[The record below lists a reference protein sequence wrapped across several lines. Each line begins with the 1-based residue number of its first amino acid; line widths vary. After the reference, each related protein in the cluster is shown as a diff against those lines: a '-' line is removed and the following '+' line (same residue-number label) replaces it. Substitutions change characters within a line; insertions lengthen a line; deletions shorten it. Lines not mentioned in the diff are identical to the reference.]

1 MAKGNFVIVTGL
13 SGAGRSTALNN
24 FEDLGYFCVDNL
36 PTTLIPKFAEICLQ
50 LKNKIKRVALG
61 IDIREGDFLDD
72 LFISLEELD
81 KMGFTHQILF
91 LEASNSV
98 LVRRY
103 SETRRKHPLDR
114 EGRSMLEVIIQER
127 KRLMGIKERADK
139 IIDTTTLTPQEFK
152 QVIFSSF
159 REAPQLDTMN
169 VSLVSFG
176 YKYGIP
182 VDADL
187 VIDTRFLP
195 NPHYIEKLRP
205 LTGNDPEVSRFVLK
219 SSVTQKFLRK
229 YSGLLKFLIP
239 YYIKEGKSYLTIA
252 VGCTGGRHRSV
263 IIVNELKKFLE
274 KKYPVKIQYRDIGK
288 STT

>member
-1 MAKGNFVIVTGL
+1 MAKGNFIIVTGL
-13 SGAGRSTALNN
+13 SGAGRSTALKN

-50 LKNKIKRVALG
+50 LKDKIKKVALG

-72 LFISLEELD
+72 LFSSLEELG
-81 KMGFTHQILF
+81 KMGFSHQILF

-103 SETRRKHPLDR
+103 SETRRKHPLDK
-114 EGRSMLEVIIQER
+114 EGRSMLEIIIKER

-159 REAPQLDTMN
+159 RETPELDTMN

-195 NPHYIEKLRP
+195 NPHYIERLKP

-239 YYIKEGKSYLTIA
+239 YYIREGKSYLTIA

-263 IIVNELKKFLE
+263 IIVNKLKKFLE
-274 KKYPVKIQYRDIGK
+274 KKYPVKTQYRDIGK
-288 STT
+288 SA

>member
-13 SGAGRSTALNN
+13 SGAGKSLALKN

-50 LKNKIKRVALG
+50 LKDKIKKVALG

-72 LFISLEELD
+72 LFGSLEELG
-81 KMGFTHQILF
+81 KMGFGYQILF
-91 LEASNSV
+91 LEAGNSV

-114 EGRSMLEVIIQER
+114 EGRSILEVIIKER
-127 KRLMGIKERADK
+127 NRLMGIKERADK
-139 IIDTTTLTPQEFK
+139 IIDTTALTPQEFK
-152 QVIFSSF
+152 QIIFSSF
-159 REAPQLDTMN
+159 REAPELDTMN

-205 LTGNDPEVSRFVLK
+205 LTGNDAEVSQFVLK
-219 SSVTQKFLRK
+219 SSVTQKFLKK
-229 YSGLLKFLIP
+229 YFALLKFLIP
-239 YYIKEGKSYLTIA
+239 YNIREGKSYLTIA

-263 IIVNELKKFLE
+263 IIVNELRKLLK
-274 KKYPVKIQYRDIGK
+274 KKYPVRIQYRDIGK
-288 STT
+288 SSM

>member
-1 MAKGNFVIVTGL
+1 MAKGNFVIITGL
-13 SGAGRSTALNN
+13 SGAGKSTALKN

-50 LKNKIKRVALG
+50 LKYKIKKVALG

-72 LFISLEELD
+72 LFSSLEELG
-81 KMGFTHQILF
+81 KMGFSRQILF

-103 SETRRKHPLDR
+103 SETRRKHPLDK
-114 EGRSMLEVIIQER
+114 EGRSILEVIIKER
-127 KRLMGIKERADK
+127 KRLMEIKERADK

-152 QVIFSSF
+152 QVVFSSF
-159 REAPQLDTMN
+159 REVPELNTMN
-169 VSLVSFG
+169 VSLVAFG

-205 LTGNDPEVSRFVLK
+205 LTGNNPEVSRFVLK

-263 IIVNELKKFLE
+263 IVVNELNKFLG
-274 KKYPVKIQYRDIGK
+274 KKYPVKTQYRDIEK
-288 STT
+288 SA

>member
-1 MAKGNFVIVTGL
+1 MAKGNFIIVTGL

-50 LKNKIKRVALG
+50 LKDKIKKVALG

-72 LFISLEELD
+72 LFSSLEELG
-81 KMGFTHQILF
+81 KMGFSHQILF
-91 LEASNSV
+91 LEAGNSV

-103 SETRRKHPLDR
+103 SETRRKHPLDK
-114 EGRSMLEVIIQER
+114 EGRSILEVIIKER

-159 REAPQLDTMN
+159 RETPELDTMN

-195 NPHYIEKLRP
+195 NPHYIERLKP

-239 YYIKEGKSYLTIA
+239 YYIREGKSYLTIA

-263 IIVNELKKFLE
+263 IIVNKLKKFLE
-274 KKYPVKIQYRDIGK
+274 KKYPVKTQYRDIGK
-288 STT
+288 SA

>member
-1 MAKGNFVIVTGL
+1 MAKGNFIIVTGL
-13 SGAGRSTALNN
+13 SGAGRSTALKN

-50 LKNKIKRVALG
+50 LKDKIKKVALG

-72 LFISLEELD
+72 LFSSLEELG
-81 KMGFTHQILF
+81 KMGFSHQILF
-91 LEASNSV
+91 LEAGNSV

-103 SETRRKHPLDR
+103 SETRRKHPLDK
-114 EGRSMLEVIIQER
+114 EGRSMLEVIIKER

-159 REAPQLDTMN
+159 RETPELDTMN

-195 NPHYIEKLRP
+195 NPHYIERLKP

-239 YYIKEGKSYLTIA
+239 YYIREGKSYLTIA

-263 IIVNELKKFLE
+263 IIVNKLKKFLE
-274 KKYPVKIQYRDIGK
+274 KKYPVKTQYRDIGK
-288 STT
+288 SA

>member
-13 SGAGRSTALNN
+13 SGAGRSTALKN

-50 LKNKIKRVALG
+50 LKDKIKKVALG

-72 LFISLEELD
+72 LFSSLEELG
-81 KMGFTHQILF
+81 KMGFSHQILF
-91 LEASNSV
+91 LEASNSI

-103 SETRRKHPLDR
+103 SETRRKHPLDT
-114 EGRSMLEVIIQER
+114 EGRSMLEVIIKER
-127 KRLMGIKERADK
+127 KRLMGIKERVDK
-139 IIDTTTLTPQEFK
+139 IIDTTSLTPQEFK

-159 REAPQLDTMN
+159 REAPELDTMN

-195 NPHYIEKLRP
+195 NPHYIERLKP

-219 SSVTQKFLRK
+219 SAVTQKFLRK
-229 YSGLLKFLIP
+229 YFGLLKFLIP

-263 IIVNELKKFLE
+263 IIVNKLKKFLD
-274 KKYPVKIQYRDIGK
+274 KKYPVKTQYRDIEK
-288 STT
+288 STV

>member
-13 SGAGRSTALNN
+13 SGAGRSTALKN

-50 LKNKIKRVALG
+50 LKDKIDKVALG

-72 LFISLEELD
+72 LFSSLEELG
-81 KMGFTHQILF
+81 KMAFSHQILF
-91 LEASNSV
+91 LEASNSI

-103 SETRRKHPLDR
+103 SETRRKHPLDT
-114 EGRSMLEVIIQER
+114 EGRSMLEVIIKER

-139 IIDTTTLTPQEFK
+139 IIDTTSLTPQEFK

-159 REAPQLDTMN
+159 RETPELDTMN

-195 NPHYIEKLRP
+195 NPHYIERLRP

-219 SSVTQKFLRK
+219 SAVTQKFLRK
-229 YSGLLKFLIP
+229 YFGLLKFLIP

-263 IIVNELKKFLE
+263 IIVNELKRFIN
-274 KKYPVKIQYRDIGK
+274 KKYPVKTQYRDIEK
-288 STT
+288 STV

>member
-1 MAKGNFVIVTGL
+1 MAKGNFVIITGL
-13 SGAGRSTALNN
+13 SGAGKSAALKN

-50 LKNKIKRVALG
+50 LKYKIKKVALG

-72 LFISLEELD
+72 LFSSLEELG
-81 KMGFTHQILF
+81 KMGFSHQILF

-103 SETRRKHPLDR
+103 SETRRKHPLDK
-114 EGRSMLEVIIQER
+114 EGRSILEVIIKER

-152 QVIFSSF
+152 QVVFSSF
-159 REAPQLDTMN
+159 REVPELDTMN
-169 VSLVSFG
+169 VSLVAFG

-195 NPHYIEKLRP
+195 NPHYIEKLKP
-205 LTGNDPEVSRFVLK
+205 LTGNNPEVSRFVLK
-219 SSVTQKFLRK
+219 FSVTQRFLRK

-263 IIVNELKKFLE
+263 IVVNELNKFLG
-274 KKYPVKIQYRDIGK
+274 KKYPVKTQYRDIEK
-288 STT
+288 SA

>member
-13 SGAGRSTALNN
+13 SGAGKSTALNN

-50 LKNKIKRVALG
+50 LKDKIKKVALG

-72 LFISLEELD
+72 LFSSLEELG
-81 KMGFTHQILF
+81 KMGFSHQILF
-91 LEASNSV
+91 LEASNSI

-103 SETRRKHPLDR
+103 SETRRKHPLDT
-114 EGRSMLEVIIQER
+114 EGRSMLEVIIKER
-127 KRLMGIKERADK
+127 KRLMGIKERTDK

-159 REAPQLDTMN
+159 RETPELDTMN
-169 VSLVSFG
+169 VNLVSFG

-195 NPHYIEKLRP
+195 NPHYIERLRP

-219 SSVTQKFLRK
+219 SAVTQKFLRK
-229 YSGLLKFLIP
+229 YFGLLKFLIP

-252 VGCTGGRHRSV
+252 IGCTGGRHRSV
-263 IIVNELKKFLE
+263 IIVNKLKKFLD
-274 KKYPVKIQYRDIGK
+274 KKYPVKTQYRDIEK
-288 STT
+288 STV

>member
-13 SGAGRSTALNN
+13 SGAGKSLTLKN

-50 LKNKIKRVALG
+50 LKDKIKRVALG

-72 LFISLEELD
+72 LFSSLEELR
-81 KMGFTHQILF
+81 KMGFTYQILF
-91 LEASNSV
+91 LEASNSI

-103 SETRRKHPLDR
+103 NETRRKHPLDK
-114 EGRSMLEVIIQER
+114 EGRGVLETIIQER
-127 KRLMGIKERADK
+127 KRIMGIKERADK

-159 REAPQLDTMN
+159 KEARELDTMN

-176 YKYGIP
+176 YKYGTP
-182 VDADL
+182 ADADL

-195 NPHYIEKLRP
+195 NPHYVERLRP

-219 SSVTQKFLRK
+219 SSVTQKFLKK
-229 YSGLLKFLIP
+229 YFGLLKFLIP
-239 YYIKEGKSYLTIA
+239 YYIREGKSYLTIA

-263 IIVNELKKFLE
+263 IIVNKLKKLLE
-274 KKYPVKIQYRDIGK
+274 KKYPVKVQYRDIEK
-288 STT
+288 STI

>member
-1 MAKGNFVIVTGL
+1 MAKGNFIIVTGL
-13 SGAGRSTALNN
+13 SGAGRSTALKN

-50 LKNKIKRVALG
+50 LKDKIKKVALG

-72 LFISLEELD
+72 LFSSLEELG
-81 KMGFTHQILF
+81 KMGFSHQILF
-91 LEASNSV
+91 LEASNTV

-114 EGRSMLEVIIQER
+114 EGRSMLEVIIKER

-152 QVIFSSF
+152 QVVFSSF
-159 REAPQLDTMN
+159 RETPELDTMN

-195 NPHYIEKLRP
+195 NPHYIERLKP

-239 YYIKEGKSYLTIA
+239 YYIREGKSYLTIA

-263 IIVNELKKFLE
+263 IIVNKLKKFLE
-274 KKYPVKIQYRDIGK
+274 KKYPVKTQYRDIGK
-288 STT
+288 SA

>member
-13 SGAGRSTALNN
+13 SGAGRSSALNN

-72 LFISLEELD
+72 LFISLEELS
-81 KMGFTHQILF
+81 KMGFSYQILF

-127 KRLMGIKERADK
+127 NRLMGIKERADK

-159 REAPQLDTMN
+159 RETPELDTIN

-195 NPHYIEKLRP
+195 NPHYIERLRP
-205 LTGNDPEVSRFVLK
+205 LTGSDAEVSRFVLK
-219 SSVTQKFLRK
+219 SSVTQKFLKK
-229 YSGLLKFLIP
+229 YFSLLKFLIP
-239 YYIKEGKSYLTIA
+239 YYIREGKSYLTIA

-288 STT
+288 PTM

>member
-13 SGAGRSTALNN
+13 SGAGRSTALKN

-50 LKNKIKRVALG
+50 LKDKIKKVALG

-72 LFISLEELD
+72 LFSSLEELG
-81 KMGFTHQILF
+81 KMGFSHQILF

-103 SETRRKHPLDR
+103 SETRRKHPLDT
-114 EGRSMLEVIIQER
+114 EGRSMLEVIIKER

-139 IIDTTTLTPQEFK
+139 IIDTTSLTPQEFK

-159 REAPQLDTMN
+159 KEGPELDTMN

-182 VDADL
+182 VDVDL

-195 NPHYIEKLRP
+195 NPHYIERLRP

-219 SSVTQKFLRK
+219 SGVTQKFLRK
-229 YSGLLKFLIP
+229 YFGLLKFLIP

-263 IIVNELKKFLE
+263 IIVNKLKKFLD
-274 KKYPVKIQYRDIGK
+274 KKYPVKTQYRDIEK
-288 STT
+288 STV

>member
-1 MAKGNFVIVTGL
+1 
-13 SGAGRSTALNN
+13 
-24 FEDLGYFCVDNL
+24 
-36 PTTLIPKFAEICLQ
+36 
-50 LKNKIKRVALG
+50 
-61 IDIREGDFLDD
+61 
-72 LFISLEELD
+72 
-81 KMGFTHQILF
+81 MGFSYQILF

-127 KRLMGIKERADK
+127 NRLMGIKERADK

-159 REAPQLDTMN
+159 RETPELDTIN

-195 NPHYIEKLRP
+195 NPHYIERLRP
-205 LTGNDPEVSRFVLK
+205 LTGSDAEVSRFVLK
-219 SSVTQKFLRK
+219 SSVTQKFLKK
-229 YSGLLKFLIP
+229 YFSLLKFLIP
-239 YYIKEGKSYLTIA
+239 YYIREGKSYLTIA

-288 STT
+288 PTM

>member
-13 SGAGRSTALNN
+13 SGAGRSTALKN

-50 LKNKIKRVALG
+50 LKDKIKKVALG

-72 LFISLEELD
+72 LFSSLEELG
-81 KMGFTHQILF
+81 KMGFSHQILF

-103 SETRRKHPLDR
+103 SETRRKHPLDT
-114 EGRSMLEVIIQER
+114 EGRSMLEVIIKER
-127 KRLMGIKERADK
+127 KRLMGIKERVDK
-139 IIDTTTLTPQEFK
+139 IIDTTSLTPQEFK

-159 REAPQLDTMN
+159 REAPEMDTMN

-195 NPHYIEKLRP
+195 NPHYIERLRP

-219 SSVTQKFLRK
+219 SAVTQKFLRK
-229 YSGLLKFLIP
+229 YFGLLKFLIP

-263 IIVNELKKFLE
+263 IIVNKLKKFLD
-274 KKYPVKIQYRDIGK
+274 KKYPVKTQYRDIEK
-288 STT
+288 STV

>member
-1 MAKGNFVIVTGL
+1 MAKGNFVIITGL
-13 SGAGRSTALNN
+13 SGAGKSTALKN

-50 LKNKIKRVALG
+50 LKYKIKKVALG

-72 LFISLEELD
+72 LFSSLEELG
-81 KMGFTHQILF
+81 KMGFSHQILF

-103 SETRRKHPLDR
+103 SETRRKHPLDK
-114 EGRSMLEVIIQER
+114 EGRSILEVIIKER
-127 KRLMGIKERADK
+127 NRLMGIKERADK

-152 QVIFSSF
+152 QVVFSSF
-159 REAPQLDTMN
+159 REVPELDTMN
-169 VSLVSFG
+169 VSLVAFG

-195 NPHYIEKLRP
+195 NPHYIEKLKP
-205 LTGNDPEVSRFVLK
+205 LTGNNPEVSRFVLK
-219 SSVTQKFLRK
+219 FSVTQKFLRK

-263 IIVNELKKFLE
+263 IVVNELNKFLG
-274 KKYPVKIQYRDIGK
+274 KKYPVKTQYRDIEK
-288 STT
+288 SA

>member
-1 MAKGNFVIVTGL
+1 MAKGNFVIITGL
-13 SGAGRSTALNN
+13 SGAGKSTALKN

-50 LKNKIKRVALG
+50 LKYKIKKVALG

-72 LFISLEELD
+72 LFSSLEELG
-81 KMGFTHQILF
+81 KMGFSHQILF

-103 SETRRKHPLDR
+103 SETRRKHPLDK
-114 EGRSMLEVIIQER
+114 EGRSILEVIIKER
-127 KRLMGIKERADK
+127 KRLMGIKEQADK

-152 QVIFSSF
+152 QVVFSSF
-159 REAPQLDTMN
+159 REVPELDTMN
-169 VSLVSFG
+169 VSLVAFG

-205 LTGNDPEVSRFVLK
+205 LTGNNPEVSRFVLK
-219 SSVTQKFLRK
+219 SSITQKFLRK

-239 YYIKEGKSYLTIA
+239 YYIREGKSYLTIA

-263 IIVNELKKFLE
+263 IVVNELNKFLG
-274 KKYPVKIQYRDIGK
+274 KKYPVKTQYRDIEK
-288 STT
+288 SA

>member
-13 SGAGRSTALNN
+13 SGAGRSSALNN

-72 LFISLEELD
+72 LFISLEELS
-81 KMGFTHQILF
+81 KMGFSYQILF

-139 IIDTTTLTPQEFK
+139 IIDTTTFTPQEFK

-159 REAPQLDTMN
+159 RETPELDTIN

-195 NPHYIEKLRP
+195 NPHYIERLRP
-205 LTGNDPEVSRFVLK
+205 LTGSDAEVSRFVLK
-219 SSVTQKFLRK
+219 SSVTQKFLKK
-229 YSGLLKFLIP
+229 YFSLLKFLIP
-239 YYIKEGKSYLTIA
+239 YYIREGKSYLTIA

-288 STT
+288 PTM

>member
-13 SGAGRSTALNN
+13 SGAGRSSALKN

-72 LFISLEELD
+72 LFISLEELS
-81 KMGFTHQILF
+81 KMGFSYQILF

-103 SETRRKHPLDR
+103 SETRRKHPLDK
-114 EGRSMLEVIIQER
+114 EGRSMLEVIVQER

-159 REAPQLDTMN
+159 RETPELNTIN

-195 NPHYIEKLRP
+195 NPHYIERLRP
-205 LTGNDPEVSRFVLK
+205 LTGSDAEVSRFVLK
-219 SSVTQKFLRK
+219 SSITQKFLKK
-229 YSGLLKFLIP
+229 YFSLLKFLVP
-239 YYIKEGKSYLTIA
+239 YYIREGKSYLTIA

-274 KKYPVKIQYRDIGK
+274 KKYPVKIQYRDIEK
-288 STT
+288 PTT

>member
-13 SGAGRSTALNN
+13 SGAGRSTALKNL
-24 FEDLGYFCVDNL
+24 EDLGYFCVDNL

-50 LKNKIKRVALG
+50 LKDKIKKVALG

-72 LFISLEELD
+72 LFGSLEELR
-81 KMGFTHQILF
+81 KMGFNHQILF

-103 SETRRKHPLDR
+103 SETRRKHPLDT
-114 EGRSMLEVIIQER
+114 EGRSMLEVIVKER
-127 KRLMGIKERADK
+127 KKLMGIKERADK
-139 IIDTTTLTPQEFK
+139 IIDTTALTPQEFK

-159 REAPQLDTMN
+159 KEAAKPDTMN

-182 VDADL
+182 VDVDL

-195 NPHYIEKLRP
+195 NPHYVERLRP

-219 SSVTQKFLRK
+219 SAVTQKFLRK
-229 YSGLLKFLIP
+229 YFGLLKFLIP
-239 YYIKEGKSYLTIA
+239 YYVREGKSYLTIA

-263 IIVNELKKFLE
+263 IIVNELKKVIK
-274 KKYPVKIQYRDIGK
+274 KKYPVKTQYRDIEK
-288 STT
+288 STV

>member
-1 MAKGNFVIVTGL
+1 MAKGNFIIVTGL
-13 SGAGRSTALNN
+13 SGAGRSTALKN

-50 LKNKIKRVALG
+50 LKDKIKKVALG

-72 LFISLEELD
+72 LFSSLEELG
-81 KMGFTHQILF
+81 KMGFSHQILF
-91 LEASNSV
+91 LEASNTV

-114 EGRSMLEVIIQER
+114 EGRSMLEVIIKER

-159 REAPQLDTMN
+159 RETPELDTMN

-195 NPHYIEKLRP
+195 NPHYIERLKP

-239 YYIKEGKSYLTIA
+239 YYIREGKSYLTIA

-263 IIVNELKKFLE
+263 IIVNKLKKFLE
-274 KKYPVKIQYRDIGK
+274 KKYPVKTQYRDIGK
-288 STT
+288 SA

>member
-50 LKNKIKRVALG
+50 LKNKIKKVALG
-61 IDIREGDFLDD
+61 VDIREGDFLDD
-72 LFISLEELD
+72 LFISLEELN
-81 KMGFTHQILF
+81 KMGFTYQILF
-91 LEASNSV
+91 LEASNTV

-103 SETRRKHPLDR
+103 SETRRKHPLDK
-114 EGRSMLEVIIQER
+114 EGRSILEVIIQER

-139 IIDTTTLTPQEFK
+139 IIDTTALTPQEFK

-159 REAPQLDTMN
+159 REAAELTTMN
-169 VSLVSFG
+169 VSLISFG

-229 YSGLLKFLIP
+229 YSALLKFLIP

-274 KKYPVKIQYRDIGK
+274 KKYPVKIQYRDIEK
-288 STT
+288 TI

>member
-1 MAKGNFVIVTGL
+1 MAKGNFVIITGL
-13 SGAGRSTALNN
+13 SGAGKSTALKN

-50 LKNKIKRVALG
+50 LKDKIKKVALG

-72 LFISLEELD
+72 LFGSLEELG
-81 KMGFTHQILF
+81 KMGFSHQILF

-114 EGRSMLEVIIQER
+114 EGRSMLEVIIKER

-139 IIDTTTLTPQEFK
+139 IIDTTILTPQEFK

-159 REAPQLDTMN
+159 REAPELDTMN
-169 VSLVSFG
+169 VSLVAFG

-195 NPHYIEKLRP
+195 NPHYIERLRP
-205 LTGNDPEVSRFVLK
+205 LTGNNPEVSRFVLK

-229 YSGLLKFLIP
+229 YFALLKFLIP
-239 YYIKEGKSYLTIA
+239 YYIREGKSYLTIA

-263 IIVNELKKFLE
+263 IVVNELNKFLV
-274 KKYPVKIQYRDIGK
+274 KKYPVKTQYRDIEK
-288 STT
+288 LA

>member
-13 SGAGRSTALNN
+13 SGAGRSSALKN

-50 LKNKIKRVALG
+50 LKNKIKKVALG

-72 LFISLEELD
+72 LFISLEEIS
-81 KMGFTHQILF
+81 KMGFSYQIVF

-114 EGRSMLEVIIQER
+114 EGRSMLEVIVQER

-152 QVIFSSF
+152 QVVFSSF
-159 REAPQLDTMN
+159 RETPELDTIN

-195 NPHYIEKLRP
+195 NPHYIERLRP
-205 LTGNDPEVSRFVLK
+205 LTGSDTEVSRFVLK
-219 SSVTQKFLRK
+219 SSVTQKFLKK
-229 YSGLLKFLIP
+229 YFSLLKFLVP
-239 YYIKEGKSYLTIA
+239 YYIREGKSYLTIA

-274 KKYPVKIQYRDIGK
+274 KKYPVKIQYRDIEK
-288 STT
+288 PTT

>member
-13 SGAGRSTALNN
+13 SGAGRSTALKNL
-24 FEDLGYFCVDNL
+24 EDLGYFCVDNL

-50 LKNKIKRVALG
+50 LKYKIKKVALG

-72 LFISLEELD
+72 LFGSLEELG
-81 KMGFTHQILF
+81 KMGFVYQILF

-103 SETRRKHPLDR
+103 SETRRKHPLDT
-114 EGRSMLEVIIQER
+114 EGRSMLEVIVKER

-139 IIDTTTLTPQEFK
+139 IIDTTALTPQEFK

-159 REAPQLDTMN
+159 KEAAKPDTMS

-195 NPHYIEKLRP
+195 NPHYVERLRP
-205 LTGNDPEVSRFVLK
+205 STGNDPEVTRFVLK
-219 SSVTQKFLRK
+219 STVTQKFLRK
-229 YSGLLKFLIP
+229 YFGLLKFLIP
-239 YYIKEGKSYLTIA
+239 YYIREGKSYLTIA

-263 IIVNELKKFLE
+263 IIVNELKKFLK
-274 KKYPVKIQYRDIGK
+274 KKYPVKTQYRDIEKG
-288 STT
+288 TA

>member
-50 LKNKIKRVALG
+50 LKDKIKKVALG

-72 LFISLEELD
+72 LFSSLEELG
-81 KMGFTHQILF
+81 KMGFSHQILF

-114 EGRSMLEVIIQER
+114 EGRSMLEVIVKER

-159 REAPQLDTMN
+159 REAPGLDTMN

-195 NPHYIEKLRP
+195 NPHYIERLRP

-229 YSGLLKFLIP
+229 YFGLLKFLIP
-239 YYIKEGKSYLTIA
+239 YYIREGKSYLTIA
-252 VGCTGGRHRSV
+252 VGCTGGHHRSV
-263 IIVNELKKFLE
+263 IIVNELKKVLG
-274 KKYPVKIQYRDIGK
+274 KKYPVKTQYRDIEK
-288 STT
+288 TA

>member
-13 SGAGRSTALNN
+13 SGAGRSTALKD

-50 LKNKIKRVALG
+50 LKDKIKKVALG

-72 LFISLEELD
+72 LFSSLEELN
-81 KMGFTHQILF
+81 KMGFSHRILF

-139 IIDTTTLTPQEFK
+139 IIDTTALTPQEFK
-152 QVIFSSF
+152 RVIFSSF
-159 REAPQLDTMN
+159 RTAPELDTMN

-187 VIDTRFLP
+187 VIDSRFLP
-195 NPHYIEKLRP
+195 NPHYIERLRP
-205 LTGNDPEVSRFVLK
+205 LSGNDPEVSRFVLK

-229 YSGLLKFLIP
+229 YFGLLKFLIP
-239 YYIKEGKSYLTIA
+239 YYIREGKSYLTIA

-274 KKYPVKIQYRDIGK
+274 KKHPVKTQYRDIGK
-288 STT
+288 SA

>member
-1 MAKGNFVIVTGL
+1 MAKGNFVIITGL
-13 SGAGRSTALNN
+13 SGAGKSTALKN
-24 FEDLGYFCVDNL
+24 FEDLEYFCVDNL

-50 LKNKIKRVALG
+50 LKYKIKKVALG

-72 LFISLEELD
+72 LFSSLEELG
-81 KMGFTHQILF
+81 KMGFSHQILF

-103 SETRRKHPLDR
+103 SETRRKHPLDK
-114 EGRSMLEVIIQER
+114 EGRSILEVIIKER

-152 QVIFSSF
+152 QVVFSSF
-159 REAPQLDTMN
+159 REVPELDTMN
-169 VSLVSFG
+169 VSLVAFG

-205 LTGNDPEVSRFVLK
+205 LTGNNPEVSRFVLK

-239 YYIKEGKSYLTIA
+239 YYIREGKSYLTIA

-263 IIVNELKKFLE
+263 IVVNELNKFLG
-274 KKYPVKIQYRDIGK
+274 KKYPVKTQYRDIEK
-288 STT
+288 SA

>member
-1 MAKGNFVIVTGL
+1 MAKGNFIIVTGL
-13 SGAGRSTALNN
+13 SGAGRSTALKN

-50 LKNKIKRVALG
+50 LKDKIKKVALG

-72 LFISLEELD
+72 LFSSLEELG
-81 KMGFTHQILF
+81 KMGFSHQILF
-91 LEASNSV
+91 LEAGNSV

-103 SETRRKHPLDR
+103 SETRRKHPLDK
-114 EGRSMLEVIIQER
+114 EGRSILEVIIKER

-159 REAPQLDTMN
+159 RETPELDTMN

-195 NPHYIEKLRP
+195 NPHYIERLKP

-239 YYIKEGKSYLTIA
+239 YYIREGKSYLTIA

-263 IIVNELKKFLE
+263 IIVNKLKKFLE
-274 KKYPVKIQYRDIGK
+274 KKYPVKTQYRDIGK
-288 STT
+288 SA

>member
-1 MAKGNFVIVTGL
+1 MAKGNFVIITGL
-13 SGAGRSTALNN
+13 SGAGKSTALKN

-50 LKNKIKRVALG
+50 LKYKIKKVALG
-61 IDIREGDFLDD
+61 IDVREGDFLDD
-72 LFISLEELD
+72 LFSSLEELG
-81 KMGFTHQILF
+81 KMGFSHQILF

-103 SETRRKHPLDR
+103 SETRRKHPLDK
-114 EGRSMLEVIIQER
+114 EGRSILEVIIKER

-139 IIDTTTLTPQEFK
+139 IIDTTTLTPQKFK
-152 QVIFSSF
+152 QVVFSSF
-159 REAPQLDTMN
+159 REVPELDTMN
-169 VSLVSFG
+169 VSLVAFG

-205 LTGNDPEVSRFVLK
+205 LTGNNPEVSRFVLK

-239 YYIKEGKSYLTIA
+239 YYIREGKSYLTIA

-263 IIVNELKKFLE
+263 IVVNELNKFLG
-274 KKYPVKIQYRDIGK
+274 KKYPVKTQYRDIEK
-288 STT
+288 SA

>member
-1 MAKGNFVIVTGL
+1 MAKGNFVIITGL
-13 SGAGRSTALNN
+13 SGAGKSTALKN

-50 LKNKIKRVALG
+50 LKYKIKKVALG

-72 LFISLEELD
+72 LFSSLEELG
-81 KMGFTHQILF
+81 KMGFSHQILF

-103 SETRRKHPLDR
+103 SETRRKHPLDK
-114 EGRSMLEVIIQER
+114 EGRSILEVIIKER

-159 REAPQLDTMN
+159 REVPELDTMN
-169 VSLVSFG
+169 VSLVAFG

-205 LTGNDPEVSRFVLK
+205 LTGNNPEVSRFVLK
-219 SSVTQKFLRK
+219 FSVTQKFLRK

-239 YYIKEGKSYLTIA
+239 YYIREGKSYLTIA

-263 IIVNELKKFLE
+263 IVVNELNKFLG
-274 KKYPVKIQYRDIGK
+274 KKYPVKTQYRDIEK
-288 STT
+288 SA

>member
-13 SGAGRSTALNN
+13 SGAGRSTALKN

-50 LKNKIKRVALG
+50 LKDKIKKVALG

-72 LFISLEELD
+72 LFSSLEELG
-81 KMGFTHQILF
+81 KMGFSHQILF

-114 EGRSMLEVIIQER
+114 EGRSMLEVIIKER

-159 REAPQLDTMN
+159 REAPALDTMN

-195 NPHYIEKLRP
+195 NPHYIERLRP

-229 YSGLLKFLIP
+229 YFGLLKFLIP
-239 YYIKEGKSYLTIA
+239 YYIREGKSYLTIA

-263 IIVNELKKFLE
+263 IIVNKLKKFLE
-274 KKYPVKIQYRDIGK
+274 KKYPVKTQYRDIGK
-288 STT
+288 SA

>member
-13 SGAGRSTALNN
+13 SGAGRSTALKN

-50 LKNKIKRVALG
+50 LKDKIKKVALG

-72 LFISLEELD
+72 LFSSLEELG
-81 KMGFTHQILF
+81 KMGFSHQILF

-103 SETRRKHPLDR
+103 SETRRRHPLDR
-114 EGRSMLEVIIQER
+114 EGRSMLEVIIKER

-139 IIDTTTLTPQEFK
+139 IIDTTSLTPQEFK

-159 REAPQLDTMN
+159 KEGPELDTMN

-195 NPHYIEKLRP
+195 NPHYIKRLRP

-219 SSVTQKFLRK
+219 SAVTQKFLRK
-229 YSGLLKFLIP
+229 YFGLLKFLIP

-263 IIVNELKKFLE
+263 IIVNKLKKFLD
-274 KKYPVKIQYRDIGK
+274 KKYPVKTQYRDIEK
-288 STT
+288 STV

>member
-1 MAKGNFVIVTGL
+1 MAKGNFVIITGL
-13 SGAGRSTALNN
+13 SGAGKSTALKN

-50 LKNKIKRVALG
+50 LKYKMKKVALG

-72 LFISLEELD
+72 LFSSLEELG
-81 KMGFTHQILF
+81 KMGFSHQILF

-103 SETRRKHPLDR
+103 SETRRKHPLDK
-114 EGRSMLEVIIQER
+114 EGRSILEVIIKER

-152 QVIFSSF
+152 QVVFSSF
-159 REAPQLDTMN
+159 REVPELDTMN
-169 VSLVSFG
+169 VSLVAFG

-195 NPHYIEKLRP
+195 NPHYIEKLKP
-205 LTGNDPEVSRFVLK
+205 LTGNNPEVSRFVLK
-219 SSVTQKFLRK
+219 FSVTQKFLRK

-239 YYIKEGKSYLTIA
+239 YYIREGKSYLTIA

-263 IIVNELKKFLE
+263 IVVNELNKFLG
-274 KKYPVKIQYRDIGK
+274 KKYPVKTQYRDIEK
-288 STT
+288 SA

>member
-1 MAKGNFVIVTGL
+1 MAKGNFVIITGL
-13 SGAGRSTALNN
+13 SGAGKSTALKN

-50 LKNKIKRVALG
+50 LKYKIKKVALG

-72 LFISLEELD
+72 LFSSLEELG
-81 KMGFTHQILF
+81 KMGFSHQILF

-103 SETRRKHPLDR
+103 SETRRKHPLDK
-114 EGRSMLEVIIQER
+114 EGRSILEVIIKER

-139 IIDTTTLTPQEFK
+139 IIDTTALTPQKFK
-152 QVIFSSF
+152 QVVFSSF
-159 REAPQLDTMN
+159 REVPELDTMN
-169 VSLVSFG
+169 VSLVAFG

-205 LTGNDPEVSRFVLK
+205 LTGNNPEVSRFVLK

-239 YYIKEGKSYLTIA
+239 YYIREGKSYLTIA

-263 IIVNELKKFLE
+263 IVVNELNKFLG
-274 KKYPVKIQYRDIGK
+274 KKYPVKTQYRDIEK
-288 STT
+288 SA

>member
-1 MAKGNFVIVTGL
+1 MAKGNFVIITGL
-13 SGAGRSTALNN
+13 SGAGKSTALKN

-50 LKNKIKRVALG
+50 LKYKIKKVALG

-72 LFISLEELD
+72 LFSSLEELG
-81 KMGFTHQILF
+81 KMGFSHQILF

-103 SETRRKHPLDR
+103 SETRRKHPLDK
-114 EGRSMLEVIIQER
+114 EGRSILEVIIKER

-152 QVIFSSF
+152 QVVFSSF
-159 REAPQLDTMN
+159 REVPELDTMN
-169 VSLVSFG
+169 VSLVAFG

-195 NPHYIEKLRP
+195 NPHYIEKLKP
-205 LTGNDPEVSRFVLK
+205 LTGNNPEVSRFVLK
-219 SSVTQKFLRK
+219 FSVTQKFLRK

-263 IIVNELKKFLE
+263 IVVNELNKFLG
-274 KKYPVKIQYRDIGK
+274 KKYPVKTQYRDIEK
-288 STT
+288 SA

>member
-1 MAKGNFVIVTGL
+1 MAKGNFVIITGL
-13 SGAGRSTALNN
+13 SGAGKSTALKN

-50 LKNKIKRVALG
+50 LKYKIKKVALG

-72 LFISLEELD
+72 LFSSLEELV
-81 KMGFTHQILF
+81 KMGFSRQILF

-103 SETRRKHPLDR
+103 SETRRKHPLDK
-114 EGRSMLEVIIQER
+114 EGRSILEVIIKER
-127 KRLMGIKERADK
+127 KRLMEIKERADK

-152 QVIFSSF
+152 QVVFSSF
-159 REAPQLDTMN
+159 REVPELDTMN
-169 VSLVSFG
+169 VSLVAFG

-205 LTGNDPEVSRFVLK
+205 LTGNNPEVSRFVLK

-263 IIVNELKKFLE
+263 IVVNELNKFLG
-274 KKYPVKIQYRDIGK
+274 KKYPVKTQYRDIEK
-288 STT
+288 SA